1 MSFLRPWWDSN
12 LGTKRANML
21 KILLKLVD
29 TLLSSSSLACFN
41 VQNVP
46 DDGIVLGTELLVN
59 PLDVLGGDLLD
70 GGDNVV
76 LGAEVD
82 ALLGLNH
89 PPDHGAGDAQLVE
102 HQGRLHH
109 LMANSENWK
118 SLCNDK
124 KLASANLCSDV

>member
-1 MSFLRPWWDSN
+1 
-12 LGTKRANML
+12 ML

-46 DDGIVLGTELLVN
+46 DDGIVLGTELLIDT
-59 PLDVLGGDLLD
+59 LDVLDGDLLN

-109 LMANSENWK
+109 LMANSCSENWK
-118 SLCNDK
+118 RTRNWLQPTSALTFRFVLRLI
-124 KLASANLCSDV
+124 LAGPSS